1 MVPLQFER
9 RRNAADVG
17 QPIRLMQGG
26 RDRMKIN
33 VCVWIDGEEFSPE
46 AFQSKLDPNL
56 KGTTEFGT
64 RLRDVVLERDGGYY
78 WRSPEL
84 KAADYEDATTKLH
97 DLVAQLR
104 PALLEIRNDGVR
116 VTGEIVSSCYRSEE
130 AHGFSLPHD
139 TMTLFS
145 EVGASLDI
153 DQYYY
158 AEEASAEGH
167 APIDEIE
174 DMIQAAEDG
183 HPDSQ
188 NFLAAKLVHSGKEE
202 ALEGALYWYLQAVR
216 RGYVDAMWNAGA
228 MLMDGEGGIT
238 NHDLGLRLIKIAAE
252 NGQSSA
258 CRYIAYCYEEG
269 LQGFEKSPSLASH
282 WTQRPRD
289 MDNYRFFADPFDFE
303 GYLAE
308 KPAKPNSRELLRKE

>member
-1 MVPLQFER
+1 
-9 RRNAADVG
+9 
-17 QPIRLMQGG
+17 
-26 RDRMKIN
+26 MKIY
-33 VCVWIDGEEFSPE
+33 VYVSIDGRSIDGDVFSPK
-46 AFQSKLDPNL
+46 AFQSKLDPDL
-56 KGTTEFGT
+56 KGTTGFYK
-64 RLRDVVLERDGGYY
+64 RLRNGVVEQAGEY
-78 WRSPEL
+78 WHSP
-84 KAADYEDATTKLH
+84 KRNAVNHEDAITKLH
-97 DLVAQLR
+97 ELVAQLR
-104 PALLEIRNDGVR
+104 PALLEIRNDDIR
-116 VTGEIVSSCYRSEE
+116 VMPHVVSFCYRSEE
-130 AHGFSLPHD
+130 AHGFYLPHD

-153 DQYYY
+153 DQYYKP
-158 AEEASAEGH
+158 EEESDEDH

-174 DMIQAAEDG
+174 DLIQAAEDG
-183 HPDSQ
+183 YPDSQ

-238 NHDLGLRLIKIAAE
+238 NPDLGLRLIKIAAE

-269 LQGFEKSPSLASH
+269 LQGFEKNPSLASH
-282 WTQRPRD
+282 WTQRPQD

-308 KPAKPNSRELLRKE
+308 KPAKPNSRALLRKE